1 MKWRIVP
8 LSVRCSRQTEG
19 DTLLRK
25 GETLYDPQGQGGLCS
40 PQSFVEGCL
49 TLVECLSF
57 ADHSRDMPGMVQR
70 EAMIGQRQRNGRK
83 CGLTFIR
90 QPSGPI
96 PIRAETAEIRAGDLV
111 SIYGD
116 GRGREG
122 CAHGGSKS

>member
-1 MKWRIVP
+1 M
-8 LSVRCSRQTEG
+8 L
-19 DTLLRK
+19 
-25 GETLYDPQGQGGLCS
+25 

-116 GRGREG
+116 GRGGKDVPMVVRSPDPG
-122 CAHGGSKS
+122 QGAVMPQSGPRS